1 LQLPEKR
8 GYHETTSGLTMN
20 NEMKNT
26 RKKSRQMTDQHQN
39 FNLMTCSKY
48 NELEFAY
55 VRETSWNVGEQL
67 IVGRKDKK
75 NELVD
80 SLLKGMTPKIIT
92 ILPIYGI
99 GGIGK
104 TTFAEL
110 IYNDTKFKYYSQV
123 WVHVSP
129 RFDLNKIG
137 NSIISQLSE
146 TGSQAN
152 ERETISSCL
161 TELLSGK
168 KILIVLDDL
177 WEDNQFQLEDLKAML
192 NLGDSMNIIVLVTT
206 RSERVAG
213 IICTNIEPYKI
224 EPLTDD
230 MCWEII
236 KQKSGFDARD
246 NKESELEDL
255 GKEIAL
261 KCRGVALAAQSL
273 GFMLQNMKFDQWSKV
288 KDNDIWN
295 ESISQDASL
304 PNHVLASLKLSYSF
318 MHPHLKPCFTYC
330 AIFPKGHKIDKDE
343 LIHQWISLG
352 FIEPTKMHSTIQ
364 LCEKYIEQ
372 LKGLSFIQHSVSP
385 TVSYLCLLEQLI
397 FPL

>member
-1 LQLPEKR
+1 
-8 GYHETTSGLTMN
+8 MN
-20 NEMKNT
+20 NEMKKR
-26 RKKSRQMTDQHQN
+26 RKESRQMTDQHRN
-39 FNLMTCSKY
+39 LNLMTCSKY
-48 NELEFAY
+48 NELEFVD

-67 IVGRKDKK
+67 IVGRKDEK
-75 NELVD
+75 NKLMD
-80 SLLKGMTPKIIT
+80 FLLEGMTPNIIT

-104 TTFAEL
+104 TTFAKL
-110 IYNDTKFKYYSQV
+110 IYDDTKFKYYSRV

-137 NSIISQLSE
+137 NSIISQLSKI
-146 TGSQAN
+146 GIQAN
-152 ERETISSCL
+152 VRETISSCP
-161 TELLSGK
+161 TKLLSGK

-177 WEDNQFQLEDLKAML
+177 WEDNRFQLEDLKAML
-192 NLGDSMNIIVLVTT
+192 NLGDSMNTLVLVTT
-206 RSERVAG
+206 RSESVAMK
-213 IICTNIEPYKI
+213 ICANIEPHKI
-224 EPLTDD
+224 EPLTDN

-236 KQKSGFDARD
+236 KQRSGFEARD
-246 NKESELEDL
+246 NKEKWMDI
-255 GKEIAL
+255 GREIAK

-273 GFMLQNMKFDQWSKV
+273 GFMLQNMKCDQWSQA
-288 KDNDIWN
+288 KDNDIWK
-295 ESISQDASL
+295 DASF

-352 FIEPTKMHSTIQ
+352 FIEPTKMHSATQ

-372 LKGLSFIQHSVSP
+372 LEGLSFIQHSVP
-385 TVSYLCLLEQLI
+385 PMVSYSCLLEQLI
-397 FPL
+397 PPFNSL